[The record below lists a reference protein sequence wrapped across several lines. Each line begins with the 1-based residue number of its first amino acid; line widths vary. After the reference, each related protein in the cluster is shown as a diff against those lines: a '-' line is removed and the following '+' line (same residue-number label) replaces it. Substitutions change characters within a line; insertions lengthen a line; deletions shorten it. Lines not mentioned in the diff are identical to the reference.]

1 MALNARASRGHR
13 SPCGGLRRPLR
24 QPAAPRRSP
33 SARNRNGSPP
43 AFRNPQQATLP
54 DGRATA
60 PYLAQL
66 IGQEDQHRSP
76 DSNAEEQL
84 RFRQQL
90 AFAVSDGGAL
100 QARSQRGTAERRTE
114 SPHQSVAAYRR
125 VAASSLAYATA
136 KYGVVRDVEGLFVFN
151 PGILDITA

>member
-1 MALNARASRGHR
+1 MALNARVAGPSFAAGRPQAAPTAAGVATAEPIRTEPQR
-13 SPCGGLRRPLR
+13 SP
-24 QPAAPRRSP
+24 
-33 SARNRNGSPP
+33 PP
-43 AFRNPQQATLP
+43 IRNPQQVTLP

-66 IGQEDQHRSP
+66 IGQEDLHRSP
-76 DSNAEEQL
+76 DSNAEEQR

-90 AFAVSDGGAL
+90 ALVVSDGGAV

-114 SPHQSVAAYRR
+114 SPQQSVAAYRR

-136 KYGVVRDVEGLFVFN
+136 KYGVVRYVEGLFVFN